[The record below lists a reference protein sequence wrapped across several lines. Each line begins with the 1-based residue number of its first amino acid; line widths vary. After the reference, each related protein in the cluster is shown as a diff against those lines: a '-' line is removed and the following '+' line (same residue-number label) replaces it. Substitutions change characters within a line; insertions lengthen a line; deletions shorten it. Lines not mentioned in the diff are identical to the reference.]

1 MPINNVAANSMF
13 LKVNSSTIKI
23 LNNKPVYNSKIL
35 KLYTIPNSVDG
46 PRLAIQITKRAIRL
60 AVTRNL
66 VRRKIKEDFRAN
78 YAELAK
84 RDCLLV
90 ISSKISSAKHE
101 ISDILMQEWKQSLKS
116 LEKYQ

>member
-1 MPINNVAANSMF
+1 MPINNVAANRMF

-78 YAELAK
+78 YAEIAK
-84 RDCLLV
+84 HDCLLV